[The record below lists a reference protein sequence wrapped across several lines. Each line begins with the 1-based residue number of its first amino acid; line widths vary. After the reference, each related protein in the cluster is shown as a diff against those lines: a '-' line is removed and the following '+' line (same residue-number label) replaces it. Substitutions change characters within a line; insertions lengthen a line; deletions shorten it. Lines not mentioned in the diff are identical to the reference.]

1 MISEL
6 MTLGSTSTPS
16 VVAYSIIS
24 AVNPNLNSALLLI
37 LLRNM
42 RGLGVSFGVRV
53 VCSYLEN
60 LSYKD
65 I

>member
-6 MTLGSTSTPS
+6 MIVCFTSTPS

-24 AVNPNLNSALLLI
+24 AVNPNPNSEYPLI

-42 RGLGVSFGVRV
+42 RLLGESFGARV
-53 VCSYLEN
+53 CTGVTSR
-60 LSYKD
+60 SK
-65 I
+65 

>member
-16 VVAYSIIS
+16 VGAYSIIP
-24 AVNPNLNSALLLI
+24 AVNPNLNSASILI
-37 LLRNM
+37 FILNM

-53 VCSYLEN
+53 VCGYF
-60 LSYKD
+60 
-65 I
+65 